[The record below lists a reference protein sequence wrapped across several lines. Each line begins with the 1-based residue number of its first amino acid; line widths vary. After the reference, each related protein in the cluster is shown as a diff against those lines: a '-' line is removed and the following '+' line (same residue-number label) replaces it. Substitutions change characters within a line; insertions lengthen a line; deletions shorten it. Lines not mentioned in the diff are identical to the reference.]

1 MKNNSPHRISTEITT
16 EKIKIM
22 NDIDLNALFNLNYNF
37 DLLKGIIEQLLKNQ
51 NALQNQIDDLYG
63 LGSDKDKRI
72 ELLEKEIKYLK
83 ETYVNKNDIKSLEDE
98 DYEIGKSWIEKTIFN
113 ETVKKYIEKY
123 SPINTSM
130 VLPESETKLKS
141 DESGLLTSLDN
152 QSSLMNILK
161 NMKKNKKYSRGEN
174 NIPFRTRNRKRFFK

>member
-63 LGSDKDKRI
+63 INDDKDKRI
-72 ELLEKEIKYLK
+72 QELEKEVKYLK
-83 ETYVNKNDIKSLEDE
+83 ETYVSKTDLKPIETDLKAIKDHLKKHDDQIEESKNI
-98 DYEIGKSWIEKTIFN
+98 
-113 ETVKKYIEKY
+113 
-123 SPINTSM
+123 
-130 VLPESETKLKS
+130 
-141 DESGLLTSLDN
+141 
-152 QSSLMNILK
+152 IL
-161 NMKKNKKYSRGEN
+161 
-174 NIPFRTRNRKRFFK
+174 I

>member
-98 DYEIGKSWIEKTIFN
+98 LRKIKENLKKHDDQIDESKTYNIFLYFNIFSIEKIEIIGKQN
-113 ETVKKYIEKY
+113 EYI
-123 SPINTSM
+123 
-130 VLPESETKLKS
+130 
-141 DESGLLTSLDN
+141 
-152 QSSLMNILK
+152 
-161 NMKKNKKYSRGEN
+161 
-174 NIPFRTRNRKRFFK
+174 

>member
-63 LGSDKDKRI
+63 SNSDKDQKI
-72 ELLEKEIKYLK
+72 ETLEKEIKYLK
-83 ETYVNKNDIKSLEDE
+83 ETYVTKKELEKIEIDIKSIKDHLKKHD
-98 DYEIGKSWIEKTIFN
+98 DQIEESKNIILILLLIKIFFSF
-113 ETVKKYIEKY
+113 E
-123 SPINTSM
+123 
-130 VLPESETKLKS
+130 
-141 DESGLLTSLDN
+141 
-152 QSSLMNILK
+152 
-161 NMKKNKKYSRGEN
+161 KNKNARSFIG
-174 NIPFRTRNRKRFFK
+174 

>member
-63 LGSDKDKRI
+63 INSDKDKRI
-72 ELLEKEIKYLK
+72 ETLEKELKLIK
-83 ETYVNKNDIKSLEDE
+83 ETYVNKNDIKNIEDE
-98 DYEIGKSWIEKTIFN
+98 L
-113 ETVKKYIEKY
+113 KKIKEH
-123 SPINTSM
+123 
-130 VLPESETKLKS
+130 LKKHDDQI
-141 DESGLLTSLDN
+141 DES
-152 QSSLMNILK
+152 
-161 NMKKNKKYSRGEN
+161 KKIYHYLF
-174 NIPFRTRNRKRFFK
+174 II

>member
-63 LGSDKDKRI
+63 VISDKDKRI
-72 ELLEKEIKYLK
+72 EILEKEVQHLK
-83 ETYVNKNDIKSLEDE
+83 ETYITKENLKPIETDLKAIKDHL
-98 DYEIGKSWIEKTIFN
+98 
-113 ETVKKYIEKY
+113 KKHDTQI
-123 SPINTSM
+123 
-130 VLPESETKLKS
+130 
-141 DESGLLTSLDN
+141 DESK
-152 QSSLMNILK
+152 NIFYYYK
-161 NMKKNKKYSRGEN
+161 
-174 NIPFRTRNRKRFFK
+174 

>member
-63 LGSDKDKRI
+63 INDDKDKRI
-72 ELLEKEIKYLK
+72 QALEKEVIYLK
-83 ETYVNKNDIKSLEDE
+83 ETYVNKTDLKPIETDLKAIKEHLKKHDDQIEESKNIILISLYSFEKDKNVRIND
-98 DYEIGKSWIEKTIFN
+98 G
-113 ETVKKYIEKY
+113 
-123 SPINTSM
+123 
-130 VLPESETKLKS
+130 
-141 DESGLLTSLDN
+141 
-152 QSSLMNILK
+152 
-161 NMKKNKKYSRGEN
+161 
-174 NIPFRTRNRKRFFK
+174 